1 MKMLKAQFKTS
12 LTTEKHEPIATDTIQ
27 WQCGA
32 KRAQKKRAAFRCGTA
47 FSLVKT
53 ELAYVCVRGKAG

>member
-32 KRAQKKRAAFRCGTA
+32 KRAQKNVPLSVAAPLF
-47 FSLVKT
+47 LW
-53 ELAYVCVRGKAG
+53 